1 MPAGQ
6 PAPQPS
12 VAAIEDALSRALSQ
26 VNPHM
31 KNRLFPAPL
40 DTYDAHSDPNFEPVQ
55 RLSEIAAEH
64 LHNVPPPPTQ
74 NQQQQQ
80 PRPAP
85 HVEQAPAPHSADT
98 PPANDIELI
107 TDRVWA
113 DYQVKVLKTKTGAL
127 SHITKLFGR
136 KSATGHDDD
145 TPTTRDTFRLEPRVF
160 EQLHATWSD
169 MIMRYQFTL
178 PTLYQIGY
186 TTFASLYDAFFTVKE
201 ASPEEVTVPEHELP
215 SHKRAFALACMVVH
229 RERTPTS
236 AWRNT
241 YNINADM
248 LVRDGYVQKVHDIA
262 LAPWTARDMTAFGF
276 DYDFL
281 ARTPLRFLVAH
292 LALWNA
298 GVRARYQLPAF
309 SVTDWADEI
318 GLPIGVLE
326 RYAANNPEA
335 RDSIA
340 HTYLDAGWTWQDIMH
355 AYHIKSTD
363 ELERRLGIRP
373 ATRLPKQSPLAF

>member
-6 PAPQPS
+6 PAPHTS

-31 KNRLFPAPL
+31 KNKLFPAPL
-40 DTYDAHSDPNFEPVQ
+40 DTYDAHTDPNFEPVQ

-74 NQQQQQ
+74 PQPQPQPPQQQ
-80 PRPAP
+80 PQTP
-85 HVEQAPAPHSADT
+85 HVEQT
-98 PPANDIELI
+98 PSPNDDIEMI
-107 TDRVWA
+107 ADRVWA
-113 DYQVKVLKTKTGAL
+113 DYETKVLKVKTGAL

-136 KSATGHDDD
+136 KSAPDDD
-145 TPTTRDTFRLEPRVF
+145 TPMTRDAFRLEPRVF

-229 RERTPTS
+229 RERTPIS
-236 AWRNT
+236 AWRDI

-281 ARTPLRFLVAH
+281 ARTPLRFLIAH

-326 RYAANNPEA
+326 RYAANNPES

-363 ELERRLGIRP
+363 EMERRLGIRP
-373 ATRLPKQSPLAF
+373 ATRLPKQSSLAF